1 MKNFRT
7 ISWMALFGLALM
19 VLTAG
24 SAFAAGTDAGST
36 ISNQA
41 TLDYEV
47 GTVNQPDILSDGDG
61 NAGNGNQPTTFL
73 VDNRVDL
80 TMSGADNV
88 TASGTGQ
95 ILLFTLENT
104 GNDDQ
109 RYALELFTGVD
120 ATDDDTDFDNV
131 TIYYDADNSG
141 TVTAG
146 DTVYTSGA
154 GTPIVDNGAT
164 PVDVPANAGAGSI
177 IQILVVGDVPAGAT
191 NGQTAAY
198 TLKAFTL
205 NASDSVETTATAGVD
220 TTGVD
225 VVLADAAAVGGV
237 SVASD
242 AAEDGD
248 FYATATYTVQTAQLS
263 ITKTAQV
270 ISDPINGVSANAK
283 AIPGAVVEYTITV
296 TNNGVPAAD
305 LLVLTDPIP
314 ANTWFVVGSVSAAG
328 SSSIDYDDSN
338 AGTWSGTPT
347 VEGDGSGTDHS
358 ISDIRV
364 QYATL
369 AGSGASHQ
377 MTFQVM
383 IQ

>member
-7 ISWMALFGLALM
+7 PSWMALFGLVLM

-24 SAFAAGTDAGST
+24 SAFAAGTNAGDT

-47 GTVNQPDILSDGDG
+47 GGVNQPDIDSDGDG
-61 NAGNGNQPTTFL
+61 NAGNGTQPTTFL

-80 TMSGADNV
+80 SMSGTDNG

-95 ILLFTLENT
+95 ILVFTIENT
-104 GNDDQ
+104 GNEDQ

-120 ATDDDTDFDNV
+120 ATDDITDFDNV

-146 DTVYTSGA
+146 DTIYTSGA
-154 GTPIVDNGAT
+154 GTPIVDGGGT
-164 PVDVPANAGAGSI
+164 PVDVPANAAGST
-177 IQILVVGDVPAGAT
+177 IQVLVVGDAPSGAT

-198 TLKAFTL
+198 TLKAVTL
-205 NASDSVETTATAGVD
+205 NASDSAETTATAGAD

-225 VVLADAAAVGGV
+225 VVLADGAAVGGV
-237 SVASD
+237 TGVAD
-242 AAEDGD
+242 AVEDGD

-263 ITKTAQV
+263 ITKAAVV

-314 ANTWFVVGSVSAAG
+314 ANTWFIVGSVTAVG
-328 SSSIDYDDSN
+328 SSSVDYDDSN
-338 AGTWSGTPT
+338 AGTWSGIPT

-358 ISDIRV
+358 ISDVRV
-364 QYATL
+364 QYVTL
-369 AGSGASHQ
+369 AGGGTSHQ